1 MIQKQGELLRKRGL
15 NYRFNFNE
23 VLTNEGGAVCR
34 NCTRF
39 TNDGGE
45 GEMQRKEKW
54 TLGTLSLIIKIK
66 RERLITIYG
75 K

>member
-45 GEMQRKEKW
+45 GEMQRKEK
-54 TLGTLSLIIKIK
+54 
-66 RERLITIYG
+66 
-75 K
+75 